1 MGLPRVRGRAQR
13 LLRLRRGQRA
23 ATLATG
29 LLASIEGGM
38 VLSQTRK
45 DIASLRIAV
54 EAGLG
59 PVRGRLSRDTSSQSR
74 L

>member
-1 MGLPRVRGRAQR
+1 
-13 LLRLRRGQRA
+13 
-23 ATLATG
+23 
-29 LLASIEGGM
+29 M